1 MPYEKTVW
9 VPGGPPGIS
18 AENLNK
24 IEDGLDAVTDAAE
37 MHAADKNNPHTV
49 TKAQVGLGN
58 VENYGIATQAEALA
72 GTSNVKYMTPLRT
85 AEATAQLKA
94 FLHDME
100 FGSGKDGDATISST
114 TTLVRD
120 MHYHNLVVNSG
131 VTLNTANHR
140 IYATGTITINGTI
153 ACNACA
159 IPGWFSAG
167 QGGIG
172 VWILSDTSWWAQPGE
187 PGDSVRHSFGGNGGA
202 GGGGFANTKP
212 YVFDVAGGAGG
223 TATRLG
229 GFWNQSSIQL
239 TDTQYIS
246 AATMLYASMGGAGGG
261 GGAPGGYDTRLSGGT
276 GGAGGGVVMLI
287 APTIVHNGS
296 ITAIGGSGGNGQVDG
311 SYGSGGG
318 GGGGGGGIILVY
330 KTKSGSGTTNVS
342 GGAGGVGYRNGTAG
356 SAGTV
361 INIQLSEA

>member
-1 MPYEKTVW
+1 MAWQTPKTNW
-9 VPGGPPGIS
+9 QS
-18 AENLNK
+18 ADVVQASDLNR
-24 IEDGLDAVTDAAE
+24 IEGNINAMAA
-37 MHAADKNNPHTV
+37 
-49 TKAQVGLGN
+49 L
-58 VENYGIATQAEALA
+58 
-72 GTSNVKYMTPLRT
+72 
-85 AEATAQLKA
+85 TAQLEA

-120 MHYHNLVVNSG
+120 MHYRNLVVNSG

-172 VWILSDTSWWAQPGE
+172 VWILSGTSYIPQSGK
-187 PGDSVRHSFGGNGGA
+187 PGDSVRYSFGGNGGA
-202 GGGGFANTKP
+202 GGGGFADTGSYLHN
-212 YVFDVAGGAGG
+212 VAGGAGG

-246 AATMLYASMGGAGGG
+246 AATMLYAATGGAGGG
-261 GGAPGGYDTRLSGGT
+261 GGAPGGFQQASYRLSGGK

-287 APTIVHNGS
+287 APTIVLNGS
-296 ITAIGGSGGNGQVDG
+296 ITAIGGSGGNGEVLEVSGDR
-311 SYGSGGG
+311 YGSGGG

-356 SAGTV
+356 SPGTV
-361 INIQLSEA
+361 INIQL